1 MDKQIVH
8 RTKTVMRCPECG
20 QEVKSQVVVT
30 EAWCQKPDAHSSRRV
45 EMVIESLENA

>member
-1 MDKQIVH
+1 MDKQVVH

-30 EAWCQKPDAHSSRRV
+30 EAWCQSQDAHSSRRV
-45 EMVIESLENA
+45 QMVIDVLEDA